1 MLVQRMPIGR
11 AARASLSR
19 PKFGENATMLTRS
32 QQRHTVAAC
41 FLSWTLDAFDFFIMV
56 FVLAD
61 IAKEFGA
68 GMTAVTIA
76 ITLTLAARPLGALLF
91 GYMAD
96 RIGRRDVLIVNVLTF
111 TVFEFVSGLAP
122 SLVAFIVIRALFGVA
137 MGGEWGVGA
146 SLTMESIPAKWRG
159 TASGL
164 LQAGYPC
171 GYLLASLLYWAAFSA
186 VGWRMLFMIGAVPG
200 LFVAA
205 YIFFCV
211 KESPD
216 WLQRKAEPKTGM
228 WQAIRGNLPL
238 MIYAILIMTAIN
250 FYAHG
255 TQDLYPS
262 AFLRVQ
268 HGFSVSTVSK
278 IAIVYSIGAILGCVL
293 VASLSQKI
301 GRRRAIVGSALLS
314 ILVIPLWAFSDDP
327 IYVGAFLMQFLV
339 QGCFGVVPAHLNELS
354 PAAVRGTF
362 PGFVY
367 QFGNFLAAGNATI
380 QSLIADH
387 MDHNYS
393 VALAVVPF
401 IGAIVIAGLVGM
413 GREGRDVKM
422 GGEATAA
429 R

>member
-1 MLVQRMPIGR
+1 M
-11 AARASLSR
+11 
-19 PKFGENATMLTRS
+19 
-32 QQRHTVAAC
+32 
-41 FLSWTLDAFDFFIMV
+41 
-56 FVLAD
+56 
-61 IAKEFGA
+61 
-68 GMTAVTIA
+68 
-76 ITLTLAARPLGALLF
+76 
-91 GYMAD
+91 
-96 RIGRRDVLIVNVLTF
+96 
-111 TVFEFVSGLAP
+111 FEFVSGLAP

-137 MGGEWGVGA
+137 MGGKWGVGA

-159 TASGL
+159 AASGL

-171 GYLLASLLYWAAFSA
+171 GYLLASLLYWAAFST
-186 VGWRMLFMIGAVPG
+186 VGWRMLFMIGAIPG
-200 LFVAA
+200 LFVAG
-205 YIFFCV
+205 YLFVYV

-216 WLQRKAEPKTGM
+216 WLQRKAEPKSGT
-228 WQAIRGNLPL
+228 WRVISNNFALI
-238 MIYAILIMTAIN
+238 IYAILVMTAIN

-278 IAIVYSIGAILGCVL
+278 IAIFYSIGAILGCVL

-327 IYVGAFLMQFLV
+327 IYLGVGAFLMQFLV

-354 PAAVRGTF
+354 PPAVRGMF

-380 QSLIADH
+380 QSVIADH
-387 MDHNYS
+387 MNRQHLFVCD
-393 VALAVVPF
+393 
-401 IGAIVIAGLVGM
+401 
-413 GREGRDVKM
+413 R
-422 GGEATAA
+422 
-429 R
+429 

>member
-1 MLVQRMPIGR
+1 
-11 AARASLSR
+11 
-19 PKFGENATMLTRS
+19 MLTRL

-61 IAKEFGA
+61 IAKEFGT

-96 RIGRRDVLIVNVLTF
+96 RIGRRDVLIINVLTF

-146 SLTMESIPAKWRG
+146 SLTMELIPAKWRG

-186 VGWRMLFMIGAVPG
+186 VGWRVLFMIGAVPG

-228 WQAIRGNLPL
+228 WLVIRSNLSL

-268 HGFSVSTVSK
+268 HGFSVATVSK

-314 ILVIPLWAFSDDP
+314 ILVIPLWAFSNDP
-327 IYVGAFLMQFLV
+327 IYLGVGAFLMQFLV

-354 PAAVRGTF
+354 PPEVRGTF

-393 VALAVVPF
+393 VALAIVPF
-401 IGAIVIAGLVGM
+401 IGAIVIAGLVGI

-422 GGEATAA
+422 GSEAAA
-429 R
+429 AQ

>member
-1 MLVQRMPIGR
+1 ML
-11 AARASLSR
+11 
-19 PKFGENATMLTRS
+19 
-32 QQRHTVAAC
+32 
-41 FLSWTLDAFDFFIMV
+41 
-56 FVLAD
+56 
-61 IAKEFGA
+61 
-68 GMTAVTIA
+68 
-76 ITLTLAARPLGALLF
+76 
-91 GYMAD
+91 
-96 RIGRRDVLIVNVLTF
+96 
-111 TVFEFVSGLAP
+111 
-122 SLVAFIVIRALFGVA
+122 
-137 MGGEWGVGA
+137 
-146 SLTMESIPAKWRG
+146 
-159 TASGL
+159 
-164 LQAGYPC
+164 
-171 GYLLASLLYWAAFSA
+171 
-186 VGWRMLFMIGAVPG
+186 
-200 LFVAA
+200 A
-205 YIFFCV
+205 YIFLCV
-211 KESPD
+211 KKSPD
-216 WLQRKAEPKTGM
+216 WLQRKAQAKTGM

-314 ILVIPLWAFSDDP
+314 ILVIPLWAFSNDP
-327 IYVGAFLMQFLV
+327 IYLGVGAFLMQFLV

-354 PAAVRGTF
+354 PAEVRGTF

-393 VALAVVPF
+393 FALAVVPF
-401 IGAIVIAGLVGM
+401 FGAIVIAGLVGI

-422 GGEATAA
+422 GGEAPSEQ
-429 R
+429 